1 MDILPTLAEGSIAS
15 IVTDPPYHLTGATR
29 FGETRSTRG
38 FMNKEWDGGDIAFRP
53 ETWDAARRVIRPG
66 GYLLAF
72 GGTRTYHRLACA
84 IEDGGWEIVD
94 CIQWL
99 YGQGFPKH
107 RSKLKPAVELI
118 CMAKAP
124 GPVRDLSIDECRIHV
139 EDDAYAKNASGDR
152 GHSGTRGHGEVTD
165 IRAGGGSAHKGGRWP
180 ANVCLDESAAQQLD
194 AQSGVLSSG
203 ANPTRRN
210 ADKFRDVYGE
220 FVGQESCEPARGADA
235 GGASRFFYCAK
246 ASRSER
252 DAGLEGLE
260 KQRFAMSA
268 GAQSA
273 MDRGEEYAGA
283 QSAMDRGEEYAG
295 AQSIGLNRQ
304 QLVRNTHP
312 TVKPIARGGG
322 VIPEHL
328 VQQIRDAADIVA
340 IIGEYSPL
348 KRAGSSYRGPCP
360 FHQGKDPNFSVT
372 PGAGY
377 TCFVCGEKGDVF
389 TFVQRRLG
397 LDFVGAVRLVAD
409 KAGVAFH
416 EERTD
421 VADPR
426 APFWE
431 INGAAAEYF
440 AQQLTAHQSAL
451 QYLWSRDLTRDHATT
466 YGIGYA
472 PAGGETRA
480 YLASL
485 GFDDARQIA
494 AGLLKAG
501 EDGRPPRC
509 VFRDRLMFSIV
520 DASGNL
526 VGFGG
531 RALGDFKPKY
541 LNTAES
547 TVFSKRN
554 LLYGFQH
561 AKFAAR
567 RAERII
573 LVEGHFDAIRLWMAG
588 IDEVVAPL
596 GTMLTPEQ
604 AALIKR
610 QVKTA
615 YLLYDADGPG

>member
-1 MDILPTLAEGSIAS
+1 
-15 IVTDPPYHLTGATR
+15 
-29 FGETRSTRG
+29 
-38 FMNKEWDGGDIAFRP
+38 
-53 ETWDAARRVIRPG
+53 
-66 GYLLAF
+66 
-72 GGTRTYHRLACA
+72 
-84 IEDGGWEIVD
+84 
-94 CIQWL
+94 
-99 YGQGFPKH
+99 
-107 RSKLKPAVELI
+107 
-118 CMAKAP
+118 
-124 GPVRDLSIDECRIHV
+124 
-139 EDDAYAKNASGDR
+139 
-152 GHSGTRGHGEVTD
+152 
-165 IRAGGGSAHKGGRWP
+165 
-180 ANVCLDESAAQQLD
+180 
-194 AQSGVLSSG
+194 
-203 ANPTRRN
+203 
-210 ADKFRDVYGE
+210 
-220 FVGQESCEPARGADA
+220 
-235 GGASRFFYCAK
+235 
-246 ASRSER
+246 
-252 DAGLEGLE
+252 
-260 KQRFAMSA
+260 
-268 GAQSA
+268 
-273 MDRGEEYAGA
+273 
-283 QSAMDRGEEYAG
+283 
-295 AQSIGLNRQ
+295 
-304 QLVRNTHP
+304 
-312 TVKPIARGGG
+312 

-615 YLLYDADGPG
+615 YLLYDADSPGLKATFRAGDILLAAGVAPRVVTLPDGTDPDAFVAAAGRSALDRLIEASVDVFDKKIQILEDAGMFSDLARKRGSLDKLLPTIRAAKDPFLRDMYLTRTADVMGIRRSTLDHEAPPSTDPWERDFAAAVAGGLA